1 MNMFRFIL
9 PALALASVA
18 ALITSCKDEG
28 PITTDGPKLIFRYK
42 LDPTQERLGNL
53 GTPVTIPAGNA
64 GQDPVFN
71 GISSHYIE
79 LAPSMYT
86 LLGQGTVVYHQP
98 ETTVGGQNAIDH
110 TQAMVK
116 NNGEVFFEIP
126 IKDVT
131 PGTYEWLR
139 VSLAYQNYD
148 IQMRI
153 DTTIAGFP
161 IHDNFTGT
169 IASFVGFRTYLT
181 DYTIKTSVQ
190 QVNANVAQGYWGFEG
205 TYFGITSTQT
215 GTAPVTTVPNPLFN
229 TSPIPNGSC
238 VVTGAF
244 PQALTITGNETQD
257 IEVEVS
263 LSINKSFEWKDL
275 VANGLYEPL
284 KGEYVV
290 DMGLRGM
297 QPRVVQ

>member
-1 MNMFRFIL
+1 MMRLIAIC
-9 PALALASVA
+9 ALFTAL
-18 ALITSCKDEG
+18 TSCNSDTPDDPTG
-28 PITTDGPKLIFRYK
+28 PVLRFRYK
-42 LDPTQERLGNL
+42 LDATQVRLGNL
-53 GTPVTIPAGNA
+53 GQPVGIPAGNA

-71 GISSHYIE
+71 GISAHYVE

-86 LLGQGTVVYHQP
+86 LLGEGTTVYHQA
-98 ETTVGGQNAIDH
+98 ETTAGGQNAIDH
-110 TQAMVK
+110 TKAVVK

-126 IKDVT
+126 LKDVT

-153 DTTIAGFP
+153 DTTIAGIP
-161 IHDNFTGT
+161 IHDFFTGT

-181 DYTIKTSVQ
+181 NYSIKNSVQ
-190 QVNANVAQGYWGFEG
+190 NVNGNVAQGYWGFEG
-205 TYFGITSTQT
+205 TYFGVTSTQT

-244 PQALTITGNETQD
+244 PQALVITGNETAD
-257 IEVEVS
+257 IEVEVA
-263 LSINKSFEWKDL
+263 LSINKSFEWRDL
-275 VANGLYEPL
+275 FANGLYEPL
-284 KGEYVV
+284 RGEYVV

-297 QPRVVQ
+297 MPRVVN